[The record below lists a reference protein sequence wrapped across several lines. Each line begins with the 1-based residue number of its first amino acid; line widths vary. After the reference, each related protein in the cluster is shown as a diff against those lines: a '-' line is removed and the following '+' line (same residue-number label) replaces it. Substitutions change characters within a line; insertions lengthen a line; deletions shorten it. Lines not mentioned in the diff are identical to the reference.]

1 MKTRIFV
8 MGGLAA
14 LALLVGVAVFAAAA
28 GNGSGDLV
36 RDTPLGDLVP
46 GAMGSGKGMSF
57 RSMDGDCDGEGPI
70 LENERS
76 RNETCDGEPSGEQ
89 VQERERSR
97 DGESASDDAEQTR
110 EREMSRNGTC
120 DGEPTGEQ
128 VQERERSR
136 DGESASDDAEQTRE
150 REMSRNGTC
159 DGEPTGEQVQERERS
174 RDGESASDDAE
185 QTRERE
191 MSRNGTCDGEGP
203 HSDDDIGHHGGE
215 GSGSM
220 KHDRIRDREDCALDE

>member
-1 MKTRIFV
+1 MDRYLENCSTSRVAFHNGVKYLRGWSLVARQSPTTGGKRMKTRIFV

-136 DGESASDDAEQTRE
+136 DGESS
-150 REMSRNGTC
+150 
-159 DGEPTGEQVQERERS
+159 
-174 RDGESASDDAE
+174 SDDAE

>member
-120 DGEPTGEQ
+120 DGE
-128 VQERERSR
+128 
-136 DGESASDDAEQTRE
+136 
-150 REMSRNGTC
+150 
-159 DGEPTGEQVQERERS
+159 
-174 RDGESASDDAE
+174 
-185 QTRERE
+185 
-191 MSRNGTCDGEGP
+191 GP